1 MTNREEFC
9 ALLYGTFYESISDSA
24 IIRQQHE
31 KIRTWVQSNIPSRLY
46 RYRAV
51 NDHTFDALRKD
62 EIWGSSI
69 FSFNDPFE
77 CMPHYDP
84 ERAKELLKREMDIGQ
99 IAEKYRAYKNGGR
112 DLHNRQFLI
121 SSDTLMQK
129 EDNLQCRQCRLYQ
142 SNRHIDCTLLCFEAA
157 PQNPYYRVLPSIV
170 QGNACSDPFFPQS
183 VPATRNNHCLRFG
196 CIAPQAADKAAAL
209 PTKMRRSAYW
219 LAVFLSLAEFHWF

>member
-99 IAEKYRAYKNGGR
+99 IAENTAHIKMEVACQPFKAYSQKNSFNGFF
-112 DLHNRQFLI
+112 QF
-121 SSDTLMQK
+121 SRKTFNPRHSR
-129 EDNLQCRQCRLYQ
+129 NLFRY
-142 SNRHIDCTLLCFEAA
+142 
-157 PQNPYYRVLPSIV
+157 
-170 QGNACSDPFFPQS
+170 S
-183 VPATRNNHCLRFG
+183 VKMHCV
-196 CIAPQAADKAAAL
+196 
-209 PTKMRRSAYW
+209 Y
-219 LAVFLSLAEFHWF
+219 

>member
-1 MTNREEFC
+1 MTDREEFR

-51 NDHTFDALRKD
+51 NDHTLDALRKN

-84 ERAKELLKREMDIGQ
+84 ERAKKLLKREVNIGR
-99 IAEKYRAYKNGGR
+99 IAEKYRAYKNGESAPTF
-112 DLHNRQFLI
+112 QSVF
-121 SSDTLMQK
+121 TK
-129 EDNLQCRQCRLYQ
+129 EQLQWLF
-142 SNRHIDCTLLCFEAA
+142 S
-157 PQNPYYRVLPSIV
+157 VLPEYI
-170 QGNACSDPFFPQS
+170 QPEALEKPFCYS
-183 VPATRNNHCLRFG
+183 VKMHCV
-196 CIAPQAADKAAAL
+196 
-209 PTKMRRSAYW
+209 Y
-219 LAVFLSLAEFHWF
+219 